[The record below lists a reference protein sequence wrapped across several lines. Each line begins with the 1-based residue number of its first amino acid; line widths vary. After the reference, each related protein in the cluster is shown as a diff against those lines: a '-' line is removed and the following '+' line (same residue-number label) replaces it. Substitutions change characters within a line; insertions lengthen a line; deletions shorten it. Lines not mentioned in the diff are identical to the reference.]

1 MPAASRNELLGLI
14 ARHAGAEVLSVT
26 ARPGLMLLSSG
37 ATSTSMYV
45 TGTMLTVVV
54 QGEKEV
60 FLGRQVQRYGP
71 RQYMVLPVDLP
82 LQAREK
88 APNDKLPLLGLC
100 LTLDRHLIAELL
112 TDGGDPRPEPAINA
126 PLVVSELEN
135 DQIGRASCRERVCQS
150 V

>member
-1 MPAASRNELLGLI
+1 
-14 ARHAGAEVLSVT
+14 
-26 ARPGLMLLSSG
+26 MLLSSG

-100 LTLDRHLIAELL
+100 LPLDR
-112 TDGGDPRPEPAINA
+112 
-126 PLVVSELEN
+126 PLRSEERRVGNECVSTCSFRGL
-135 DQIGRASCRERVCQS
+135 VYY
-150 V
+150 

>member
-1 MPAASRNELLGLI
+1 
-14 ARHAGAEVLSVT
+14 
-26 ARPGLMLLSSG
+26 
-37 ATSTSMYV
+37 MYV

-60 FLGRQVQRYGP
+60 FRGRQGQRYGP

-112 TDGGDPRPEPAINA
+112 TDGGAPRPEPAINA
-126 PLVVSELEN
+126 PLVVSELET
-135 DQIGRASCRERVCQS
+135 DLLDPLVRSLRFLDLPAAIAILATGHKSEIPAGTLCGYQCG
-150 V
+150 

>member
-1 MPAASRNELLGLI
+1 
-14 ARHAGAEVLSVT
+14 
-26 ARPGLMLLSSG
+26 MLRRQPSS
-37 ATSTSMYV
+37 TLTDTLFPYTTLFRS
-45 TGTMLTVVV
+45 TMLTVFV

-126 PLVVSELEN
+126 PLVE
-135 DQIGRASCRERVCQS
+135 IGRAHV
-150 V
+150 